1 MPIAAGIA
9 LIVLGAI
16 LKFALTSSGKAGA
29 LDLHVVGVILIL
41 AGIAGMVL
49 PMLIRKRS
57 HFSRLITR
65 SRLDAADDRSRTV
78 MEHADGSETFAE
90 HSGASDTP
98 ADGQPVPGSR
108 SPWA

>member
-16 LKFALTSSGKAGA
+16 LKFALTRGKVGG

-49 PMLIRKRS
+49 PVLRRRRS
-57 HFSRLITR
+57 RFSRLITR
-65 SRLDAADDRSRTV
+65 SRPDVADDRSRTV
-78 MEHADGSETFAE
+78 VEHADGSQTFVE
-90 HSGASDTP
+90 HLDASNTP
-98 ADGQPVPGSR
+98 ADGQPTPGSR